1 MTATNQMLGV
11 LAHDSDHMTTDD
23 AIVGF
28 GVGDATWTSL
38 RVAVGVGG

>member
-11 LAHDSDHMTTDD
+11 IAHDSAHMTTDD
-23 AIVGF
+23 PIVGF

-38 RVAVGVGG
+38 DALVDET